1 MPRRPAA
8 ITQAD
13 VARALRAAEQC
24 RAPHVVEITPDG
36 VIRILPAALGQAPA
50 AGPQKP
56 ALDGEE
62 TVELI

>member
-1 MPRRPAA
+1 VPRRPAA
-8 ITQAD
+8 VTQAD

-24 RAPHVVEITPDG
+24 RAPHVVEITPEG
-36 VIRILPAALGQAPA
+36 VIRILPAALGPA
-50 AGPQKP
+50 VTAAPQKP